1 MSSKNSIRDLFE
13 SEEFAY
19 PCYGTWKGDSD
30 IAGIGVLLGFVIYAY
45 TTLLVSI
52 IVACFETVEWWK
64 DSHNEGRWRWLATT
78 STLANR
84 PIGSIH
90 KLHLICSH
98 LQGTLCDVQIVT
110 GAGIVI
116 AAFMQWDTIPFY
128 HEQIAISCWWLTIS
142 SLFAARGSSTTTA
155 QFEASSQNAT
165 NGHRLHRSGSRL
177 RSGYKAMEEEEDIV
191 ARWEF
196 GQAWIRDFGI
206 FASLTLS
213 ATFQA
218 MIIAKE
224 EQYWDED
231 WNEDPPGRC
240 YLTHA
245 RDQSDWLWCVG
256 TALFAVFMLLEISSP
271 GSNGVDNAISEI
283 HERILK
289 ILCDATADYWK
300 SLCSTQNWW
309 SYALNALTVVA
320 LGTATFLVWVVLQF
334 ISLWVYGGGFYP
346 VEVMFQVGYAVY
358 TIWYMF
364 DLRSS
369 NEELVTSS
377 ENTWGFVQVLPVA
390 LLATIFISYV
400 DAHAEVVKGMRH
412 IKLVRMGGQELALR
426 N

>member
-196 GQAWIRDFGI
+196 GQAWIRDF
-206 FASLTLS
+206 
-213 ATFQA
+213 
-218 MIIAKE
+218 
-224 EQYWDED
+224 
-231 WNEDPPGRC
+231 
-240 YLTHA
+240 
-245 RDQSDWLWCVG
+245 DQSDWLWCVG